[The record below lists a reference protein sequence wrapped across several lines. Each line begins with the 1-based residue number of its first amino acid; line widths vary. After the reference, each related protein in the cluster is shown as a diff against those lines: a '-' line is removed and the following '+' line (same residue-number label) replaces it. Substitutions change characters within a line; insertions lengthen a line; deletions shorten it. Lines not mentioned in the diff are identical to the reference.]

1 MKFTVPFFTHR
12 ITAADRAFVAR
23 QLATMMTSGLSI
35 DRASAVLANQV
46 ASAVLADIFRQIE
59 ADLEA
64 GLSFSKAIVKHPR
77 VFNKVFVNV
86 IIAGEAVG
94 KVAEVLQEMALRLE
108 KEQEFTSKIR
118 AALYYPLFVFVATLL
133 IGIALMIWVI
143 PQFKE
148 VFIEAGVDL
157 PLTTSLLITLSE
169 FLATNW
175 WVMILAL
182 VLLIVFL
189 RFYLASPQGK
199 LTLDFLSLRFPGG
212 LAKDL
217 YMTRFNRTLALLL
230 QSGTPIIEALAITS
244 EVINNRFYAETVMR
258 AKDDIARG
266 IPLSVPLSK
275 SPLFPLIV
283 PQMVLVGEQTG
294 RLDSVLT
301 SLADYYEQETDV
313 KLKALSSLFEP
324 AMIIVVGGAVAFIVF
339 SIFIPLYT
347 IAQF

>member
-1 MKFTVPFFTHR
+1 MKLSLPFLTHR
-12 ITAADRAFVAR
+12 VTAADRAFVAR

-46 ASAVLADIFRQIE
+46 ANPVLAGIFRQVE
-59 ADLEA
+59 TDLEA
-64 GLSFSKAIVKHPR
+64 GLSFSKAIVKHPK

-86 IIAGEAVG
+86 IVAGEAVG

-148 VFIEAGVDL
+148 VFIEAGVNL
-157 PLTTSLLITLSE
+157 PVTTSLLITISE
-169 FLATNW
+169 FLSQNW
-175 WVMILAL
+175 WMLIFS
-182 VLLIVFL
+182 LLLFVVFL
-189 RFYLASPQGK
+189 KFYLASPQGK
-199 LTLDFLSLRFPGG
+199 LTLDFLLLRVPGG

-217 YMTRFNRTLALLL
+217 YMARFTRTLALLVE
-230 QSGTPIIEALAITS
+230 SGTPIIEALAITS
-244 EVINNRFYAETVMR
+244 EVINNRFYADTVMK
-258 AKDDIARG
+258 AKEDIARG

-324 AMIIVVGGAVAFIVF
+324 AMIIIVGGAVAFIVF
-339 SIFIPLYT
+339 SIFVPLYT